1 MSDEESEYEEASAES
16 KLAIATYFMS
26 SAPPGE
32 VKEVLADCQKLVGD
46 SSVLT
51 SAAVN
56 TILSNYN
63 TTNMVPGKDSE
74 GNAVL
79 PAAVGKR
86 DENNFVDPATGRVV
100 TFNHNLNTFTASG
113 ETVSMP
119 ENVKKYRDAV
129 DAEMGKYIATHFNSG
144 KCATATFGSD
154 DGTLTICVSSQNT
167 KLSAYWTGGWKSY
180 YTLDVSSTGSK
191 KLAGNIKVV
200 VHYFEDGNVQLHT
213 DMEQSQDVSVG
224 DAEATGK
231 AVAKAISNMES
242 SFQSNLEEMYV
253 NMHRSTFKSMRRFLP
268 LNGQPMNWNPAAHS
282 IQTGL

>member
-1 MSDEESEYEEASAES
+1 MSDEEYEEASAET
-16 KLAIATYFMS
+16 KLAVATFFMS

-32 VKEVLADCQKLVGD
+32 IKEVLADCQKLVGD

-63 TTNMVPGKDSE
+63 TTNMVAATDAE
-74 GNAVL
+74 GNKVL
-79 PAAVGKR
+79 PAAAGKR

-100 TFNHNLNTFTASG
+100 TFDHSANTFSASG
-113 ETVSMP
+113 ETVSLSDD
-119 ENVKKYRDAV
+119 VKKYRDAV
-129 DAEMGKYIATHFNSG
+129 DTEMGKYISSNFKSG
-144 KCATATFGSD
+144 KCASATFGND
-154 DGTLTICVSSQNT
+154 NGTLTICVSAQNT
-167 KLSAYWTGGWKSY
+167 KLSAFWTGGWKSY

-191 KLAGNIKVV
+191 KLNGSIKVV

-213 DMEQSQDVSVG
+213 DMDQSADINVA
-224 DAEATGK
+224 DPAATGA
-231 AVAKAISNMES
+231 AVRKAIERMES
-242 SFQSNLEEMYV
+242 DFQSNLEEMYV